1 MEWYTY
7 VRATRKRLGL
17 TQEQFARLL
26 GVSPPAVQR
35 WEYGIS
41 KPSLLQADIINQI
54 NDHMNDIERVEQEKN
69 TSIGELL
76 KTVLI
81 GGGIAFGMY
90 QLFKIIFDER
100 KKS

>member
-1 MEWYTY
+1 M
-7 VRATRKRLGL
+7 
-17 TQEQFARLL
+17 
-26 GVSPPAVQR
+26 QR

-54 NDHMNDIERVEQEKN
+54 NQHLPDIERVEKEKN

-76 KTVLI
+76 KVVLI

-90 QLFKIIFDER
+90 QLFKIIFQER
-100 KKS
+100 DQQ